1 MGHVPVRKL
10 LVYQAG
16 YIPWKYP
23 IESHF
28 QIPWKITKKIPGRVF
43 MVVQVAG
50 NEHQD
55 PFFDLEPPGRIK
67 KGGQPTCDSWWI

>member
-1 MGHVPVRKL
+1 
-10 LVYQAG
+10 
-16 YIPWKYP
+16 
-23 IESHF
+23 
-28 QIPWKITKKIPGRVF
+28 

-67 KGGQPTCDSWWI
+67 KGGQPTCDS